1 MTKKRV
7 SFVQPNF
14 QQGPKEFNAYYLPY
28 SVGVILSYALGHDH
42 IKQQWEVDEIIWR
55 REPVEDVALRLQ
67 HSDIVAFSAYVWN
80 HRYNYK
86 LARRIKEL
94 NPKVK
99 ILFGGPEPAI
109 TDPLLFE
116 KEPFMDLVIKM
127 EGEITFKRILED
139 FDTDDFSH
147 IPGLLINTR
156 PGLVDTGDCARI
168 DTLDQIPSP
177 YLTGIF
183 DKMIAENPDVIWNA
197 TLETNRGCPYQCT
210 FCDWGSLTYNKVK
223 KFELTRVFH
232 ELEWIGE
239 HCGFVTITDANFGM
253 FIERDNMIVDKL
265 IEVQKTW
272 GKLSSFSMTWAK
284 NQKNEVVGIVKKLI
298 EESPNFG
305 QGLTVS
311 VQSMDHDVLENI
323 KRRNLDQHK
332 IDEIFALC
340 DRNNIPV
347 YTEVILGL
355 PGETV
360 ATWKDAFWKIFRA
373 GNHTGVNILQAQL
386 LENAEMN
393 LLQKRMWK
401 IESVPVYDYMSGS
414 YGDVD
419 LSECVDVVVST
430 KDIPR
435 EMMLDT
441 LVWNSFIQTF
451 HINGLT
457 TYISRYLAK
466 AHGID
471 YSEFYDAF
479 YEWIQQDQWFKEQF
493 AETRSYFKNWTIDG
507 RINHPK
513 IGNIEVFGWNL
524 VHRTTLYMQQQQK
537 INHVF
542 DIIDKFVRSSYNID
556 SNIMDQLLKFQRN
569 YVIDYKDFT
578 ALPIKETFDYDFLGY
593 LLDDLPLATQCHYRF
608 DSVEDKTMSLDRFL
622 ESMYFGRKRN
632 FGKTIITKTTPSNNH
647 EVIHEHRELV
657 AD

>member
-1 MTKKRV
+1 M
-7 SFVQPNF
+7 SWVQPNF

-28 SVGVILSYALGHDH
+28 SAGVILSYAMASPLVQ
-42 IKQQWEVDEIIWR
+42 QQWELDELIWR
-55 REPVEDVALRLQ
+55 REPVEQVAQRLQ
-67 HSDIVAFSAYVWN
+67 HNDLVAFSTYVWN
-80 HRYNYK
+80 HRYNYS

-94 NPKVK
+94 NPRVQ

-109 TDPLLFE
+109 TDADLFV
-116 KEPFMDLVIKM
+116 KEPFMDLVFKM
-127 EGEITFKRILED
+127 EGEITFRRVLENWSGD
-139 FDTDDFSH
+139 WTQ
-147 IPGLLINTR
+147 IPGLLINQA
-156 PGLVDTGDCARI
+156 GQLVDTGDCERI
-168 DTLDQIPSP
+168 SDLDQIPSP

-183 DKMIAENPDVIWNA
+183 DRIIEQNPDVIWNA

-239 HCGFVTITDANFGM
+239 HCGFVTITDANLGM
-253 FIERDNMIVDKL
+253 FIERDDMIVDKL
-265 IEVQKTW
+265 IEVQRRW

-284 NQKNEVVGIVKKLI
+284 NQKNEVVGIVNKLI
-298 EESPNFG
+298 RESPNFG

-360 ATWKDAFWKIFRA
+360 ASWKEAFWKIFRA
-373 GNHTGVNILQAQL
+373 GNHTGINILQAQL

-393 LLQKRMWK
+393 LLQKKLWR

-419 LSECVDVVVST
+419 LSECVEVVVST

-435 EMMLDT
+435 ETMLDT

-451 HINGLT
+451 HINGIT
-457 TYISRYLAK
+457 TYIARYLAR

-471 YSEFYDAF
+471 YSEFYDDL
-479 YEWIQQDQWFKEQF
+479 YQYIGQDAWFQRQF
-493 AETRSYFKNWTIDG
+493 DETRHYFRNWTTHG
-507 RINHPK
+507 RIDHPR

-524 VHRTTLYMQQQQK
+524 VHRTTLYMQQQNQ
-537 INHVF
+537 IDHVF
-542 DIIDKFVRSSYNID
+542 NIIDQFVRSRYNIPID
-556 SNIMDQLLKFQRN
+556 VLDQLLKFQRN
-569 YVIDYKDFT
+569 YVIDYKDL
-578 ALPIKETFDYDFLGY
+578 ARLPITQQFDYDFLGY
-593 LLDDLPLATQCHYRF
+593 LLDGTELATPVVYGF
-608 DSVEDKTMSLDRFL
+608 DTVEDKTMSQDRFL
-622 ESMYFGRKRN
+622 ENIYFGRKRN
-632 FGKTIITKTTPSNNH
+632 FGKTIITPITS
-647 EVIHEHRELV
+647 
-657 AD
+657 

>member
-1 MTKKRV
+1 MNKKTI

-28 SVGVILSYALGHDH
+28 SAGVILSYAFGFDH
-42 IKQQWEVDEIIWR
+42 IKNTWEIDQLVWR
-55 REPVEDVALRLQ
+55 REPIEETAARLQ
-67 HSDIVAFSAYVWN
+67 HNDIVAFSTYVWN

-94 NPKVK
+94 NPQVT
-99 ILFGGPEPAI
+99 IIFGGPEPAI
-109 TDPLLFE
+109 TDPELFV
-116 KEPFMDLVIKM
+116 KEPFMDLVSKM

-139 FDTDDFSH
+139 FDTDFTH
-147 IPGLLINTR
+147 IPGLLINT
-156 PGLVDTGDCARI
+156 PAGLVDTGDCARI
-168 DTLDQIPSP
+168 DDLDQIPSP
-177 YLTGIF
+177 YLAGIF
-183 DKMIAENPDVIWNA
+183 DKIIAENPDVIWNA

-232 ELEWIGE
+232 ELEWIGR

-265 IEVQKTW
+265 IEVQKKW
-272 GKLSSFSMTWAK
+272 AKLASFSMTWAK

-298 EESPNFG
+298 DKSPNFG

-360 ATWKDAFWKIFRA
+360 ETWKNAFWQIFRA

-401 IESVPVYDYMSGS
+401 LDSVPVYDYMSGS

-419 LSECVDVVVST
+419 LSECVDVVVGT

-457 TYISRYLAK
+457 TYIARYLAK

-471 YSEFYDAF
+471 YSEFYDDLYKHIEGDAWF
-479 YEWIQQDQWFKEQF
+479 QQQF
-493 AETRSYFKNWTIDG
+493 AETRGYFENWTTDG
-507 RINHPK
+507 RINHPR

-542 DIIDKFVRSSYNID
+542 NIIDNFVRTTYNID
-556 SNIMDQLLKFQRN
+556 SSILDQLLQFQRN
-569 YVIDYKDFT
+569 YVIDYKDLP
-578 ALPIKETFDYDFLGY
+578 ALPIQQQFDYDFLGY
-593 LLDDLPLATQCHYRF
+593 LLDDADINTPCVYKF
-608 DSVEDKTMSLDRFL
+608 DSVEDKTMSMDRFL
-622 ESMYFGRKRN
+622 ENMYFARKRN
-632 FGKTIITKTTPSNNH
+632 FGKTTITKTNSANLPEIEYDN
-647 EVIHEHRELV
+647 RELT
-657 AD
+657 AP

>member
-1 MTKKRV
+1 MTKKTI

-28 SVGVILSYALGHDH
+28 SAGVILSYAFGFEH
-42 IKQQWEVDEIIWR
+42 IKNTWEIDELIWR
-55 REPVEDVALRLQ
+55 REPIEEAAARLQ
-67 HSDIVAFSAYVWN
+67 HNDIVAFSAYVWN

-86 LARRIKEL
+86 LAQRIKEL
-94 NPKVK
+94 NPNVK
-99 ILFGGPEPAI
+99 IIFGGPEPAI
-109 TDPLLFE
+109 TDPKLFE
-116 KEPFMDLVIKM
+116 KEPFMDLVSKM

-139 FDTDDFSH
+139 FDTDFTH
-147 IPGLLINTR
+147 IPGLLINT
-156 PGLVDTGDCARI
+156 PSGLVDTGDCARI
-168 DTLDQIPSP
+168 DNLDQIPSP
-177 YLTGIF
+177 YLVGIF
-183 DKMIAENPDVIWNA
+183 DKIIAENPDVIWNA

-232 ELEWIGE
+232 ELEWIGR

-265 IEVQKTW
+265 IEVQKQW
-272 GKLSSFSMTWAK
+272 AKLASFSMTWAK

-298 EESPNFG
+298 DESPNFG

-360 ATWKDAFWKIFRA
+360 ETWKNAFWQIFRA

-401 IESVPVYDYMSGS
+401 LESVPVYDYMSGS

-419 LSECVDVVVST
+419 MDECVDVVVGT

-457 TYISRYLAK
+457 TYIARYLAK
-466 AHGID
+466 AHDID
-471 YSEFYDAF
+471 YSEFYDNLYKYIESDSWF
-479 YEWIQQDQWFKEQF
+479 QQQF
-493 AETRSYFKNWTIDG
+493 DETRSYFRNWTTDG
-507 RINHPK
+507 RINHPR

-537 INHVF
+537 IDHVF
-542 DIIDKFVRSSYNID
+542 NIIDNFVRTMYTID
-556 SNIMDQLLKFQRN
+556 SNILDQLLQFQRN
-569 YVIDYKDFT
+569 YVIDYKDLP
-578 ALPIKETFDYDFLGY
+578 ALPIQQKFDYDFLGY
-593 LLDDLPLATQCHYRF
+593 LLDNANINTPCLYKF
-608 DSVEDKTMSLDRFL
+608 DSVEEKTMSMDRFL
-622 ESMYFGRKRN
+622 ENMYFARKRN
-632 FGKTIITKTTPSNNH
+632 FGKTTITKTNSAILP
-647 EVIHEHRELV
+647 EIEHDNRELI
-657 AD
+657 AP

>member
-1 MTKKRV
+1 MNKKTI

-14 QQGPKEFNAYYLPY
+14 QQGPEEFNAYYLPY
-28 SVGVILSYALGHDH
+28 SAGVILSYALGFEH
-42 IKQQWEVDEIIWR
+42 IKNSWEVDQLVWR
-55 REPVEDVALRLQ
+55 REPIDELALKLQ
-67 HSDIVAFSAYVWN
+67 HNDIVAFSTYVWN

-86 LARRIKEL
+86 LAKRVKEL
-94 NPKVK
+94 NPRVK
-99 ILFGGPEPAI
+99 ILFGGPEIAN
-109 TDPLLFE
+109 TDPKLFE
-116 KEPFMDLVIKM
+116 KEPFMDLVSKM

-139 FDTDDFSH
+139 FDTDLTH
-147 IPGLLINTR
+147 IPGLLINSPT
-156 PGLVDTGDCARI
+156 GLIDTGDCARI
-168 DTLDQIPSP
+168 DNLDQIPSP

-183 DKMIAENPDVIWNA
+183 DKIMAENPDVIWNA

-232 ELEWIGE
+232 ELDWIGR

-265 IEVQKTW
+265 IEVQKRW
-272 GKLSSFSMTWAK
+272 AKLASFSMTWAK

-298 EESPNFG
+298 DESPNFG
-305 QGLTVS
+305 SGLTVS

-360 ATWKDAFWKIFRA
+360 ETWKEAFWKIFRA
-373 GNHTGVNILQAQL
+373 GNHTGINILQAQL

-401 IESVPVYDYMSGS
+401 IESIPVYDYISGS

-419 LSECVDVVVST
+419 LIECIDVVVST

-435 EMMLDT
+435 EQMLDT

-457 TYISRYLAK
+457 TYIARYLAK
-466 AHGID
+466 AHNID

-479 YEWIQQDQWFKEQF
+479 YQYIQNDSWMQRQF
-493 AETRSYFKNWTIDG
+493 SETHKYYKLWTTTG
-507 RINHPK
+507 LANHPR
-513 IGNIEVFGWNL
+513 IGNVEVTGQNL
-524 VHRTTLYMQQQQK
+524 MHRTTLKMQLENK
-537 INHVF
+537 IDHVF
-542 DIIDKFVRSSYNID
+542 NIIDTFVTTTYNID
-556 SNIMDQLLKFQRN
+556 RQILDQLLKFQRN
-569 YVIDYKDFT
+569 YVIDYKDLL
-578 ALPIKETFDYDFLGY
+578 ALPIQEKFDYDFLGY
-593 LLDDLPLATQCHYRF
+593 LLDNSDINTPCTYQF
-608 DSVEDKTMSLDRFL
+608 DTGEDKTMSIERFL
-622 ESMYFGRKRN
+622 ENMYFGRKRN
-632 FGKTIITKTTPSNNH
+632 FGKTTITKTNSATLPEIEYDN
-647 EVIHEHRELV
+647 RELI
-657 AD
+657 AP